1 MTEYTISEKCGM
13 IFLTREERIPSGDL
27 TLNLSKSIILEKDEL
42 STLLKVISDYANKTG
57 SERV

>member
-1 MTEYTISEKCGM
+1 M